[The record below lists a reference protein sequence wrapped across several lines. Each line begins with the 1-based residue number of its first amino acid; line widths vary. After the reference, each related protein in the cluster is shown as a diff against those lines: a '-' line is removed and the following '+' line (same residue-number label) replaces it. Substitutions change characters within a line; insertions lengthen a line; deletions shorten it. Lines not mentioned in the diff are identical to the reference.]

1 MSPSVTAMRFLS
13 AFRLGTLVLLAC
25 AALAACSGPEA
36 RTARFLE
43 RGQSWL
49 EQDKPEKARVEL
61 RNALQLSP
69 NSADVRYRN
78 GLVEERLGEYARA
91 LTLYLAAVEVDAK
104 HDDARARA
112 ARLYMFGGA
121 PERAMETLAP
131 GLEARPDSVPL
142 LAIRAAVKGRLKDP
156 AGAIADGEH
165 ALRIAPG
172 DEATVIVLAG
182 LYSAN
187 GRSDDARTLLEG
199 ALSKLPKSTDLREVL
214 AQYYAQHD
222 DVAKAEQVLVDLV
235 KLQPKQASARVTL
248 ARFYVAAGRVDD
260 AERTMR
266 DAIRDLPENGAL
278 PTALVQL
285 LAEKRGLPAAET
297 ELRSMTA
304 KQPREY
310 DLQFMLGRYLE
321 QEKQYDQAEALYRKV
336 IDAEGKKG
344 PALVARDRIASMYI
358 QQNRRIEDARMLVAE
373 VLAENPRD
381 NDALMIRSSM
391 ELASNDAKAAIVD
404 LRALARD
411 HPENVGVQRQLARAY
426 LMSGEGQLGEDLL
439 KQVVANNPTD
449 VASRLD
455 LAQYYLQS
463 GRPLQARSLTDT
475 LVQHDGKNLDYQ
487 QAAFKA
493 AMGGK
498 DYAAAA
504 AAVAAIE
511 AAAPG
516 MPIGPF
522 LAGVL
527 ADGQGKGEE
536 AVRQYTRA
544 LEVEPRAQDPLS
556 AAVRQL
562 VLQKKPDKAMQL
574 VEGIIAKVPDDAFA
588 LNLRGELLASQ
599 QHWPEARAS
608 FESASKAA
616 PQWWQPYRNLAL
628 AHIGQKDADGA
639 LQVLKDA
646 AGKLEQSEP
655 VAVDLAT
662 LLQRMGRQDDAI
674 ATYEALVAKHP
685 ESDLGANNLAMLLVT
700 YREDA
705 ASLKRAG
712 ELAARF
718 TQSKNAD
725 YLDTRGWVLLKQGKA
740 PEAVPALEQAVALA
754 PDAAATRYH
763 LALAQFAAGQKQA
776 ARDNLERALQ
786 SKKDFEGIA
795 DARAKL
801 AEWKQAG

>member
-1 MSPSVTAMRFLS
+1 MRFLP
-13 AFRLGTLVLLAC
+13 LLLVC
-25 AALAACSGPEA
+25 ATLAACSGPEA
-36 RTARFLE
+36 RTGRYLE
-43 RGQSWL
+43 RGQAWL
-49 EQDKPEKARVEL
+49 EQDKPEKARVEF

-78 GLVEERLGEYARA
+78 GMVEERLGEYARA
-91 LTLYLAAVEVDAK
+91 LTLYLAAVEADAK

-121 PERAMETLAP
+121 PDRAMETLQP

-172 DEATVIVLAG
+172 DEATIIVLAG

-187 GRSDDARTLLEG
+187 ERSDDARTLLEG
-199 ALSKLPKSTDLREVL
+199 SLAKLPKSTDLRDVL
-214 AQYYAQHD
+214 AQYYAQHN
-222 DVAKAEQVLVDLV
+222 DVAKAEQVLLDLV
-235 KLQPKQASARVTL
+235 KLQPKQAAARVTL
-248 ARFYVAAGRVDD
+248 ARFYVAAGRIED

-266 DAIRDLPENGAL
+266 EAIRDLPENGAL
-278 PTALVQL
+278 PTSLVLL
-285 LAEKRGLPAAET
+285 LAEKRGLPAAEA
-297 ELRSMTA
+297 ELRTMIA

-336 IDAEGKKG
+336 IEAEGRKG
-344 PALVARDRIASMYI
+344 PALVARDRIAAMYV
-358 QQNRRIEDARMLVAE
+358 QQNRRTDDARVLVAE
-373 VLAENPRD
+373 VLTENPRD
-381 NDALMIRSSM
+381 NEALMIRSSM
-391 ELASNDAKAAIVD
+391 ELASNDAKAAVVD

-439 KQVVANNPTD
+439 KQVVANNPKE
-449 VASRLD
+449 AGARFD
-455 LAQYYLQS
+455 LAQYYLQG
-463 GRPLQARSLTDT
+463 GRPLQARSLTDA
-475 LVQHDGKNLDYQ
+475 LVQQDPKSRDYQ

-493 AMGGK
+493 AMAGK
-498 DYAAAA
+498 DYTAAA
-504 AAVAAIE
+504 AAVAAID

-536 AVRQYTRA
+536 AVRQYVRA
-544 LEVEPRAQDPLS
+544 LEIEPKAQEPLS

-562 VLQKKPDKAMQL
+562 VLQKKSDKALQL
-574 VEGIIAKVPDDAFA
+574 VDGINAKVPDYAFG
-588 LNLRGELLASQ
+588 LNLRGELLASE

-628 AHIGQKDADGA
+628 AHIGQKDAEGA
-639 LQVLKDA
+639 LQVLKEA
-646 AGKLEQSEP
+646 AGRLEQSEP

-674 ATYEALVAKHP
+674 AAYEALVAKHP
-685 ESDLGANNLAMLLVT
+685 ESELGANNLAMLLVT
-700 YREDA
+700 YRSDA
-705 ASLKRAG
+705 GSLKRAG

-718 TQSKNAD
+718 AQSKNAD
-725 YLDTRGWVLLKQGKA
+725 YLDTRGWVLLKQGRA
-740 PEAVPALEQAVALA
+740 PEAVPVLEQAVAVA
-754 PDAAATRYH
+754 PDVAATRYH
-763 LALAQFAAGQKQA
+763 LALAQFAAGQKQV
-776 ARDNLERALQ
+776 ARDNLERALRAN
-786 SKKDFEGIA
+786 KDFDGVT